1 MLMSAEEITRP
12 KDVIISQRKET
23 KKEVVHDE
31 TPAIITDHK
40 FEPMAEWW
48 TRCKHCR
55 LAEAAHAYTI
65 LHYYSDD
72 AVE

>member
-1 MLMSAEEITRP
+1 MRMAEEVTQRRVPTIH
-12 KDVIISQRKET
+12 KRKEI
-23 KKEVVHDE
+23 VHDE

-40 FEPMAEWW
+40 FEPMGEWW

-55 LAEAAHAYTI
+55 LAEAAHAETI

-72 AVE
+72 AVET